1 MGCPNISIYDNDT
14 VEEHN
19 IASQFFKQNQLGRQ
33 KTDSLLSNIKEQT
46 GIILNAKINIDEEQ
60 ITEGLI
66 IIAIDSIEERIRLAN
81 IYKDRNIYIIDG
93 GMGGLQLEIYCCP
106 STTYVATLIN
116 SDYISREPCTGRAI
130 CFNCAV
136 IAGLISNFV
145 RQFSKKELID
155 VAYKSMVFS
164 NADLMVANDFKD
176 IYGKHKAFIV
186 DKNKNIIE
194 CKGKEIITQKLF
206 NKIKELL

>member
-1 MGCPNISIYDNDT
+1 MSERYTRQLDLINIEELNFPIHIIGAGGIGSWTALLLAKMGCPNISIYDNDT

-33 KTDSLLSNIKEQT
+33 KTDSLSSNIEEQT
-46 GIILNAKINIDEEQ
+46 GIILNTKINIDEEQ

-81 IYKDRNIYIIDG
+81 IYKDRNVYIIDG
-93 GMGGLQLEIYCCP
+93 RMGGLQLEIYCCP

-116 SDYISREPCTGRAI
+116 PDYISREPCTGRAI

-155 VAYKSMVFS
+155 QEITFGFNENSLLK
-164 NADLMVANDFKD
+164 AN
-176 IYGKHKAFIV
+176 
-186 DKNKNIIE
+186 
-194 CKGKEIITQKLF
+194 L
-206 NKIKELL
+206 